1 MQIYLLD
8 KNPLLRE
15 PLRLEHVKTR
25 LLGHFG
31 TTPGQNFIYVHLNRL
46 ITERHL
52 NMIYISGP
60 GHGGPAIVA
69 QVYLEG
75 TYTDYYPDITQDVA
89 GMGRLFKQFSFP
101 GGIPSHVA
109 PETPGSMHEGGE
121 LGYSLS
127 HAYGAVLDKPDLI
140 VACVVGD
147 GEAETGPL
155 ATSWHANKFLNPK
168 TDGCVLPILHLNG
181 FKIANPTIL
190 DRIPD
195 AELLSLFVGYGYEPI
210 LVEGNDPAK
219 VHPAM
224 ARALDECADKIR
236 AIQEEARSTDEDV
249 ERPSW
254 PMIILRTPKGWTG
267 PHSVDGIQI
276 EGSYRSHQVPMSA
289 PAKNPEHL
297 SVLEDWLR

>member
-1 MQIYLLD
+1 
-8 KNPLLRE
+8 
-15 PLRLEHVKTR
+15 
-25 LLGHFG
+25 
-31 TTPGQNFIYVHLNRL
+31 
-46 ITERHL
+46 
-52 NMIYISGP
+52 
-60 GHGGPAIVA
+60 
-69 QVYLEG
+69 
-75 TYTDYYPDITQDVA
+75 
-89 GMGRLFKQFSFP
+89 MGRLFMQFSFP
-101 GGIPSHVA
+101 GGVPSHVA
-109 PETPGSMHEGGE
+109 PETPG
-121 LGYSLS
+121 LRRRARI

-195 AELLSLFVGYGYEPI
+195 AELLSLFVGYRYEPI
-210 LVEGNDPAK
+210 LVEGNDPAN

-254 PMIILRTPKGWTG
+254 PMIILRTPTGWTG
-267 PHSVDGIQI
+267 PHSVDEIQI
-276 EGSYRSHQVPMSA
+276 EGSYLSHQVPISNECTSQEPRASIRLGRLA
-289 PAKNPEHL
+289 PVSLQFNSCRTSRKTHSNL
-297 SVLEDWLR
+297 ISWLCAGAINQRSCLMRMVRSSRS